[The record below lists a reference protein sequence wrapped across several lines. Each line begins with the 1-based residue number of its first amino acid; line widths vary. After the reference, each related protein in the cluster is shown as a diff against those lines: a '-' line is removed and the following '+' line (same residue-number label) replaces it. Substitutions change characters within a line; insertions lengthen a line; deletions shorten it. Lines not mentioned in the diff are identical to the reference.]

1 MSSGYSIAIP
11 RPSKRSRLSRGSI
24 ASTRPTA
31 SINRVRQTTQSNPM
45 KLTFKQRIRNWLM
58 NDQEDDHDQY
68 ALVQDSEGP
77 NIQSQGFRL
86 HVYNASGG
94 TIVETTKY
102 DHKNDENRHSLYVVT
117 DDKDLG
123 EELAKIITMESLR

>member
-1 MSSGYSIAIP
+1 MSNIGQY
-11 RPSKRSRLSRGSI
+11 
-24 ASTRPTA
+24 ASTA
-31 SINRVRQTTQSNPM
+31 KSINRLQRSMTKSSSKVRPVQYVEERTM

-58 NDQEDDHDQY
+58 KDDDE
-68 ALVQDSEGP
+68 ADCSSNLISVDSEGP

-86 HVYNASGG
+86 NVYTASGG

-102 DHKNDENRHSLYVVT
+102 DRQKDDHRHSLHVVT
-117 DDKDLG
+117 DEKDLG

>member
-1 MSSGYSIAIP
+1 MSGGYVTASTTRP
-11 RPSKRSRLSRGSI
+11 RRLSRISG
-24 ASTRPTA
+24 ANQVKRARYT
-31 SINRVRQTTQSNPM
+31 VEEKKPM
-45 KLTFKQRIRNWLM
+45 KLTFKQRIRNWIM
-58 NDQEDDHDQY
+58 NDDEDYGNQ
-68 ALVQDSEGP
+68 LVSVDSEGP

-86 HVYNASGG
+86 NVYSASGG

-102 DHKNDENRHSLYVVT
+102 DRKNDEHRHGLHIVT

>member
-1 MSSGYSIAIP
+1 MSGYGQAV
-11 RPSKRSRLSRGSI
+11 
-24 ASTRPTA
+24 ASTAKSIHRLQRSMTKSSSMVRPR
-31 SINRVRQTTQSNPM
+31 SYVEERPM

-58 NDQEDDHDQY
+58 NDDEDYSNQ
-68 ALVQDSEGP
+68 LISVDSEGP

-86 HVYNASGG
+86 NVYTASGG

-102 DHKNDENRHSLYVVT
+102 DRQKDDHKHSLHVVT
-117 DDKDLG
+117 DDKELG